1 MLCTAIRREVLPSLA
16 VLCLFGTLTFAD
28 GEPAAGKAAS
38 LTGREFHGPT
48 EGAQA
53 GEGTPFTDSEKQK
66 AIEETQRLK
75 KAVGEKATK
84 SWAAEG
90 LGADLPEVETISV
103 RTNVPITG
111 EGQTAHGSPS
121 PSLAAETLAQ
131 VLAPGSGQCAYTFIV
146 PETLAKQTCNAA
158 DTGIRQQDIQ
168 AMSRR
173 WEIMQTQIAQ
183 LRSELTTRLLET
195 ERNVLNK
202 SAEFLKRM
210 QREEKPSTPQVAQQ
224 APQDLR
230 NLEIEIRQ
238 LKDRLAVIEG
248 LNTNQDDLIRSLVRD
263 REEVD
268 KVLTAHETL
277 IQQLKL
283 TMRESRDK
291 NNKFQ
296 MEVRNLVYNQSGTIL
311 QLFEQVNA
319 LGSERSPERQPDG
332 VGTSTPLRHEDMQ
345 HLARNQINLS
355 RRLSLQQSKL
365 ENITRE
371 IRKMND
377 GREAVQGTRE
387 KSIAE
392 MESKIQ
398 TQERLIA
405 NLTQIV
411 FKLLIQDPPPVDESY
426 WTAYKFQYDDTCNS
440 CHGDQYVK
448 RTKYDVGKYVGVVL
462 CTPTRYKIFLSD
474 SLTGL
479 FRNVADR
486 VGQGQDHCEFLGSTR
501 DASAIDPYY
510 SYCKQA
516 TGFWRRYRGE
526 DPKYGPIG
534 YDGTGKFF
542 GRWYE
547 CGMPIP

>member
-1 MLCTAIRREVLPSLA
+1 MDVS
-16 VLCLFGTLTFAD
+16 AD
-28 GEPAAGKAAS
+28 VISHHTVSAS
-38 LTGREFHGPT
+38 DIWAPDNL
-48 EGAQA
+48 
-53 GEGTPFTDSEKQK
+53 
-66 AIEETQRLK
+66 LK
-75 KAVGEKATK
+75 KTLSLHLFNTDVLGYLK
-84 SWAAEG
+84 EG
-90 LGADLPEVETISV
+90 
-103 RTNVPITG
+103 
-111 EGQTAHGSPS
+111 
-121 PSLAAETLAQ
+121 
-131 VLAPGSGQCAYTFIV
+131 
-146 PETLAKQTCNAA
+146 KQ
-158 DTGIRQQDIQ
+158 DRHI
-168 AMSRR
+168 
-173 WEIMQTQIAQ
+173 
-183 LRSELTTRLLET
+183 LL
-195 ERNVLNK
+195 
-202 SAEFLKRM
+202 
-210 QREEKPSTPQVAQQ
+210 
-224 APQDLR
+224 
-230 NLEIEIRQ
+230 
-238 LKDRLAVIEG
+238 
-248 LNTNQDDLIRSLVRD
+248 
-263 REEVD
+263 
-268 KVLTAHETL
+268 
-277 IQQLKL
+277 
-283 TMRESRDK
+283 
-291 NNKFQ
+291 
-296 MEVRNLVYNQSGTIL
+296 QSGTI
-311 QLFEQVNA
+311 
-319 LGSERSPERQPDG
+319 
-332 VGTSTPLRHEDMQ
+332 

-365 ENITRE
+365 ENLTTE
-371 IRKMND
+371 IRKINV
-377 GREAVQGTRE
+377 GREVVQGSRE

-398 TQERLIA
+398 TQEKLIA

-411 FKLLIQDPPPVDESY
+411 FKLLIQDPPPVDENY

-486 VGQGQDHCEFLGSTR
+486 VGQGQDHCEFLGSAR

>member
-1 MLCTAIRREVLPSLA
+1 MLCTVLRRDVLPSLA

-28 GEPAAGKAAS
+28 GESVAGKTAS
-38 LTGREFHGPT
+38 LAGREFQGAT
-48 EGAQA
+48 EGEQA
-53 GEGTPFTDSEKQK
+53 GEGSVLTDSEKHK
-66 AIEETQRLK
+66 AIEETERLK
-75 KAVGEKATK
+75 KAVAGKATA

-90 LGADLPEVETISV
+90 LGAVLPEVETINV
-103 RTNVPITG
+103 RTNVPVTG

-202 SAEFLKRM
+202 SAEFMKRLH
-210 QREEKPSTPQVAQQ
+210 REEKPSTPQQ
-224 APQDLR
+224 APPDR

-238 LKDRLAVIEG
+238 LKDRLAVLEG
-248 LNTNQDDLIRSLVRD
+248 INSNQDNLIRSLVRD

-283 TMRESRDK
+283 TMREERAK
-291 NNKFQ
+291 NSKFQ

-319 LGSERSPERQPDG
+319 LGSERTPERQPDG
-332 VGTSTPLRHEDMQ
+332 GTSSPLRHEDMQ

-365 ENITRE
+365 ENLTTE
-371 IRKMND
+371 IRKINV
-377 GREAVQGTRE
+377 GREVVQGTRE
-387 KSIAE
+387 RSIAE

>member
-38 LTGREFHGPT
+38 LAGREFQGAT

-53 GEGTPFTDSEKQK
+53 GEGSAFTDSEKRK

-75 KAVGEKATK
+75 KAVGERSTA

-90 LGADLPEVETISV
+90 LGAVLPEVETINV
-103 RTNVPITG
+103 RTNVPVTG
-111 EGQTAHGSPS
+111 EGQTAHASPS

-202 SAEFLKRM
+202 SAEFMKRLH
-210 QREEKPSTPQVAQQ
+210 REEKPSVPQP
-224 APQDLR
+224 APPDR
-230 NLEIEIRQ
+230 SLEIEIRQ

-248 LNTNQDDLIRSLVRD
+248 LNSNQDNLIRSLVRD

-283 TMRESRDK
+283 SMRQEREK
-291 NNKFQ
+291 NTKFQ

-319 LGSERSPERQPDG
+319 LGSERTPERQPEG
-332 VGTSTPLRHEDMQ
+332 GTSTPLRHEDMQ

-365 ENITRE
+365 ENLTTE
-371 IRKMND
+371 IRKINV
-377 GREAVQGTRE
+377 GREVVQGSRE

-398 TQERLIA
+398 TQEKLIA

-411 FKLLIQDPPPVDESY
+411 FKLLIQDPPPVDENY

-486 VGQGQDHCEFLGSTR
+486 VGQGQDHCEFLGSAR